1 MEAKLTLKRG
11 KNVNFDEINGRN
23 LTSNDKVE
31 AINGDG
37 EMHMTFPIYIH
48 GEMAYDIPYPRG

>member
-1 MEAKLTLKRG
+1 MLTLMRLM
-11 KNVNFDEINGRN
+11 EET

>member
-1 MEAKLTLKRG
+1 MLTLMRSM
-11 KNVNFDEINGRN
+11 EET

-37 EMHMTFPIYIH
+37 EM
-48 GEMAYDIPYPRG
+48 AYDIPYIYPWGDGI

>member
-1 MEAKLTLKRG
+1 MEET
-11 KNVNFDEINGRN
+11 

-37 EMHMTFPIYIH
+37 EM
-48 GEMAYDIPYPRG
+48 AYDIPYPRGWWCDILYQN